1 MMPPYKNSEYYTD
14 WTAYKA
20 IQNIE
25 RKKSTMLIT
34 PVKNPLPGQ
43 VYETTSTNGNTF
55 TVLVL
60 AASQDD
66 TVSTTRVYDQP
77 RLINSQNIRV
87 NNRMMYVD
95 PSKMG
100 FAQNTNL
107 MGLIGTLPP
116 EDMIKVCRAMV
127 SIYNLGTQAA
137 DVPAIPDAPAPA
149 VEKPVEDVENDR
161 ERKIHNAALLRIN
174 VLEKELAES
183 KAQSEQFQQE
193 SDEYAKKLE
202 VMSADRDLAK
212 DFLKDAQDQ
221 VESLKKEIAAITAE
235 SATYSKLLHELLD
248 KLMQK

>member
-25 RKKSTMLIT
+25 RKKSTMLIA
-34 PVKNPLPGQ
+34 PVKNLLPGQ

-100 FAQNTNL
+100 FAQNANL
-107 MGLIGTLPP
+107 TGLIGTLPP
-116 EDMIKVCRAMV
+116 EDMIKVRRAMV
-127 SIYNLGTQAA
+127 SIYNLGTAAA
-137 DVPAIPDAPAPA
+137 DVPAISDAPAPV
-149 VEKPVEDVENDR
+149 VEKPVDKVENND
-161 ERKIHNAALLRIN
+161 KTRIN
-174 VLEKELAES
+174 ALEKELAEA
-183 KAQSEQFQQE
+183 KAQAEQYKQE
-193 SDEYAKKLE
+193 SDEYAEKME

>member
-25 RKKSTMLIT
+25 RKSTMLISS
-34 PVKNPLPGQ
+34 VKNPLPGQ

-87 NNRMMYVD
+87 NNRMMYID

-100 FAQNTNL
+100 FAQNANL
-107 MGLIGTLPP
+107 M
-116 EDMIKVCRAMV
+116 A
-127 SIYNLGTQAA
+127 
-137 DVPAIPDAPAPA
+137 
-149 VEKPVEDVENDR
+149 
-161 ERKIHNAALLRIN
+161 
-174 VLEKELAES
+174 
-183 KAQSEQFQQE
+183 
-193 SDEYAKKLE
+193 
-202 VMSADRDLAK
+202 
-212 DFLKDAQDQ
+212 
-221 VESLKKEIAAITAE
+221 
-235 SATYSKLLHELLD
+235 
-248 KLMQK
+248 

>member
-25 RKKSTMLIT
+25 RKSTMLIA

-43 VYETTSTNGNTF
+43 VYETVSTNGNTF

-100 FAQNTNL
+100 YVQNANL
-107 MGLIGTLPP
+107 TGLIGTLPP
-116 EDMIKVCRAMV
+116 EDMIKVRRAMV
-127 SIYNLGTQAA
+127 SIYNLGTAAA
-137 DVPAIPDAPAPA
+137 DVPAIPDAPV
-149 VEKPVEDVENDR
+149 VEKPVDKVENND
-161 ERKIHNAALLRIN
+161 KTRIN
-174 VLEKELAES
+174 ALEKELAET
-183 KAQSEQFQQE
+183 KAQAEQYKQE
-193 SDEYAKKLE
+193 SDEYAEKME
-202 VMSADRDLAK
+202 VLSADRDLAK
-212 DFLKDAQDQ
+212 DFLKDTQEEL
-221 VESLKKEIAAITAE
+221 ESLKKDFAAVKAE

>member
-25 RKKSTMLIT
+25 RKSTMLIA

-100 FAQNTNL
+100 FAQNANL
-107 MGLIGTLPP
+107 TGLIGTLPP
-116 EDMIKVCRAMV
+116 EDMIKVRRAMV
-127 SIYNLGTQAA
+127 SIYNLGTAAA
-137 DVPAIPDAPAPA
+137 DIPAIPDAPA
-149 VEKPVEDVENDR
+149 VEKLVDKVENND
-161 ERKIHNAALLRIN
+161 KTRIN
-174 VLEKELAES
+174 ALEKELGET
-183 KAQSEQFQQE
+183 KAQAEQYKQE
-193 SDEYAKKLE
+193 SDEYAEKIE
-202 VMSADRDLAK
+202 FANADRDIAK
-212 DFLKDAQDQ
+212 EMLKKAQDEL
-221 VESLKKEIAAITAE
+221 ESLNKEIAAITAE

>member
-25 RKKSTMLIT
+25 RKSTMLIA

-43 VYETTSTNGNTF
+43 VYETVSTNGNTF

-66 TVSTTRVYDQP
+66 TVSTTRIYDQP

-100 FAQNTNL
+100 YVQNANL

-116 EDMIKVCRAMV
+116 EDMIKVRRAMV
-127 SIYNLGTQAA
+127 SIYNLGTAAA
-137 DVPAIPDAPAPA
+137 DVPAIPDAPV
-149 VEKPVEDVENDR
+149 VEKPVNKVENND
-161 ERKIHNAALLRIN
+161 KTRIN
-174 VLEKELAES
+174 ALEKELGETKARAEQY
-183 KAQSEQFQQE
+183 KQE
-193 SDEYAKKLE
+193 SDEYAEKLE
-202 VMSADRDLAK
+202 VLSADRDLAK

-221 VESLKKEIAAITAE
+221 VENLKKEIAAITAE

>member
-1 MMPPYKNSEYYTD
+1 
-14 WTAYKA
+14 
-20 IQNIE
+20 
-25 RKKSTMLIT
+25 MLISS
-34 PVKNPLPGQ
+34 VKNPLPGQ

-87 NNRMMYVD
+87 NNRMMYID

-100 FAQNTNL
+100 FAQNANL

-116 EDMIKVCRAMV
+116 EDMIKVRRAMV
-127 SIYNLGTQAA
+127 SIYNLGTAAA
-137 DVPAIPDAPAPA
+137 DVPAIPDAPV
-149 VEKPVEDVENDR
+149 VEKPVNKVENND
-161 ERKIHNAALLRIN
+161 KTRIN
-174 VLEKELAES
+174 ALEKELGETKVQAEQY
-183 KAQSEQFQQE
+183 KQE
-193 SDEYAKKLE
+193 SDEYAEKLE
-202 VMSADRDLAK
+202 VLSADRDLAK
-212 DFLKDAQDQ
+212 EFLKDAQDQ
-221 VESLKKEIAAITAE
+221 VENLKKEIAAITAE

>member
-25 RKKSTMLIT
+25 RKKSTMLIA

-100 FAQNTNL
+100 FAQNANL
-107 MGLIGTLPP
+107 TGLIGTLPP
-116 EDMIKVCRAMV
+116 EDMIKVRRAMV
-127 SIYNLGTQAA
+127 SIYNLGTAAA
-137 DVPAIPDAPAPA
+137 DVPAIPDAPAPV
-149 VEKPVEDVENDR
+149 VEKPVDKVENND
-161 ERKIHNAALLRIN
+161 KTRIN
-174 VLEKELAES
+174 ALEKELGET
-183 KAQSEQFQQE
+183 KAQAEQYKQE
-193 SDEYAKKLE
+193 SDEYAEKIELAN
-202 VMSADRDLAK
+202 ADRDIAK
-212 DFLKDAQDQ
+212 EMLKRAQAELD
-221 VESLKKEIAAITAE
+221 SLNKEIAAITAE

>member
-1 MMPPYKNSEYYTD
+1 
-14 WTAYKA
+14 
-20 IQNIE
+20 
-25 RKKSTMLIT
+25 MLISS
-34 PVKNPLPGQ
+34 VKNPLPGQ
-43 VYETTSTNGNTF
+43 VYETTSANGNTF

-100 FAQNTNL
+100 YAQNANL

-116 EDMIKVCRAMV
+116 EDMIKVRRAMV
-127 SIYNLGTQAA
+127 SIYNLGTAAA
-137 DVPAIPDAPAPA
+137 DVPAIPDAPV
-149 VEKPVEDVENDR
+149 VEKPVNKVENND
-161 ERKIHNAALLRIN
+161 KTRIN
-174 VLEKELAES
+174 ALEKELAET
-183 KAQSEQFQQE
+183 KAQAEQYKQE
-193 SDEYAKKLE
+193 SDEYAEKLE
-202 VMSADRDLAK
+202 VLSADRDLAK

-221 VESLKKEIAAITAE
+221 MESLKKEIAAITAE

>member
-25 RKKSTMLIT
+25 RKKSTMLIA

-87 NNRMMYVD
+87 NNRMMYID

-100 FAQNTNL
+100 FVQNANL

-116 EDMIKVCRAMV
+116 EDMIKVRRAMV
-127 SIYNLGTQAA
+127 SIYNLGTAAA
-137 DVPAIPDAPAPA
+137 DVPAIPDAPAPV
-149 VEKPVEDVENDR
+149 VEKPVDKVENND
-161 ERKIHNAALLRIN
+161 KTRIN
-174 VLEKELAES
+174 ALEKELGET
-183 KAQSEQFQQE
+183 KAQAEQYKQE
-193 SDEYAKKLE
+193 SDEYAEKIE
-202 VMSADRDLAK
+202 FANADRDIAK
-212 DFLKDAQDQ
+212 EMLKKAQEEL
-221 VESLKKEIAAITAE
+221 ESLNKEIAAITAE

>member
-25 RKKSTMLIT
+25 RKSTMLIA

-100 FAQNTNL
+100 FAQNANL
-107 MGLIGTLPP
+107 TGLIGTLPP
-116 EDMIKVCRAMV
+116 EDMIKVRRAMV
-127 SIYNLGTQAA
+127 SIYNLGTAAA
-137 DVPAIPDAPAPA
+137 DVPAIPDAPA
-149 VEKPVEDVENDR
+149 VEKLVDKVENND
-161 ERKIHNAALLRIN
+161 KTRIN
-174 VLEKELAES
+174 ALEKELGET
-183 KAQSEQFQQE
+183 KAQAEQYKQE
-193 SDEYAKKLE
+193 SDEYAEKIELAN
-202 VMSADRDLAK
+202 ADRDIAK
-212 DFLKDAQDQ
+212 EMLKRAQD
-221 VESLKKEIAAITAE
+221 ELKSLNKEIAAITAE

>member
-1 MMPPYKNSEYYTD
+1 
-14 WTAYKA
+14 
-20 IQNIE
+20 
-25 RKKSTMLIT
+25 MLIT

-87 NNRMMYVD
+87 NNRMMYID

-100 FAQNTNL
+100 FAQNANL

-116 EDMIKVCRAMV
+116 EDMIKVRRAMV
-127 SIYNLGTQAA
+127 SIYNLGTAAA
-137 DVPAIPDAPAPA
+137 DVPAIPDTPV
-149 VEKPVEDVENDR
+149 VEKPVNKVENND
-161 ERKIHNAALLRIN
+161 KTRIN
-174 VLEKELAES
+174 ALEKELGET
-183 KAQSEQFQQE
+183 KAQAEQYKQE
-193 SDEYAKKLE
+193 SDEYAEKLE
-202 VMSADRDLAK
+202 VLSADRDLAK

-221 VESLKKEIAAITAE
+221 VENLKKEIAAITAE

>member
-25 RKKSTMLIT
+25 RKKSTMLISS
-34 PVKNPLPGQ
+34 VKNPLPGQ
-43 VYETTSTNGNTF
+43 VYEVTSTNGNTF

-60 AASQDD
+60 AASQDN

-87 NNRMMYVD
+87 NNRMMYID

-100 FAQNTNL
+100 YVQNVNL

-116 EDMIKVCRAMV
+116 EDMIKVRRAMV
-127 SIYNLGTQAA
+127 SIYNLGTAAA
-137 DVPAIPDAPAPA
+137 DVPAIPDAPAPV
-149 VEKPVEDVENDR
+149 VEKPVDKVESIN
-161 ERKIHNAALLRIN
+161 KTRIN
-174 VLEKELAES
+174 ALEKELAET
-183 KAQSEQFQQE
+183 KAQAEQYKQE
-193 SDEYAKKLE
+193 SDEYAKKME

-221 VESLKKEIAAITAE
+221 VENLKKEIAAITAE

>member
-25 RKKSTMLIT
+25 RKSTMLIA

-43 VYETTSTNGNTF
+43 VYETTSANGNTF

-100 FAQNTNL
+100 YAQNANL

-116 EDMIKVCRAMV
+116 EDMIKVRRAMV
-127 SIYNLGTQAA
+127 SIYNLGTAAA
-137 DVPAIPDAPAPA
+137 DVSAIPDAPV
-149 VEKPVEDVENDR
+149 VEKPVNKVENND
-161 ERKIHNAALLRIN
+161 KTRIN
-174 VLEKELAES
+174 ALEKELGET
-183 KAQSEQFQQE
+183 KAQAEQYKQE
-193 SDEYAKKLE
+193 SDEYAEKLE
-202 VMSADRDLAK
+202 VLSADRDLAK

>member
-25 RKKSTMLIT
+25 RKKSTMLIA

-43 VYETTSTNGNTF
+43 VYETTSINGNTF

-100 FAQNTNL
+100 FAQNANL
-107 MGLIGTLPP
+107 TGLIGTLPP
-116 EDMIKVCRAMV
+116 EDMIKVRRAMV
-127 SIYNLGTQAA
+127 SIYNLGTAAA
-137 DVPAIPDAPAPA
+137 DVPAIPDAPAPV
-149 VEKPVEDVENDR
+149 VEKPVDKVENND
-161 ERKIHNAALLRIN
+161 KTRIN
-174 VLEKELAES
+174 ALERELGET
-183 KAQSEQFQQE
+183 KAQAEQYKQE
-193 SDEYAKKLE
+193 SDEYAEKIELAN
-202 VMSADRDLAK
+202 ADRDIAK
-212 DFLKDAQDQ
+212 EMLKKAQEELD
-221 VESLKKEIAAITAE
+221 SLNKEIAAITAE

>member
-25 RKKSTMLIT
+25 RKSTMLISS
-34 PVKNPLPGQ
+34 VKNPLPGQ

-66 TVSTTRVYDQP
+66 TVSTTRIYDQP

-100 FAQNTNL
+100 YAQNANL

-116 EDMIKVCRAMV
+116 EDMIKGRRAMV
-127 SIYNLGTQAA
+127 SIYNLGTAAA
-137 DVPAIPDAPAPA
+137 DVPAIPDAPV
-149 VEKPVEDVENDR
+149 VEKPVNKVENND
-161 ERKIHNAALLRIN
+161 KTRIN
-174 VLEKELAES
+174 ALEKELGETKARAEQY
-183 KAQSEQFQQE
+183 KQE
-193 SDEYAKKLE
+193 SDEYAEKLE
-202 VMSADRDLAK
+202 VLSADRDLAK

-221 VESLKKEIAAITAE
+221 VENLKKEIAAITAE

>member
-1 MMPPYKNSEYYTD
+1 
-14 WTAYKA
+14 
-20 IQNIE
+20 
-25 RKKSTMLIT
+25 MLIA

-43 VYETTSTNGNTF
+43 VYETASANGNTF

-100 FAQNTNL
+100 YAQNANL

-116 EDMIKVCRAMV
+116 EDMIKVRRAMV
-127 SIYNLGTQAA
+127 SIYNLGTAAA
-137 DVPAIPDAPAPA
+137 DVPAIPDAPV
-149 VEKPVEDVENDR
+149 VEKPVDKVENND
-161 ERKIHNAALLRIN
+161 KTRIN
-174 VLEKELAES
+174 ALEKELGET
-183 KAQSEQFQQE
+183 KAQAEQYKQE
-193 SDEYAKKLE
+193 SDEYAEKLE
-202 VMSADRDLAK
+202 VLSADRDLAK

-221 VESLKKEIAAITAE
+221 VENLKKEIAAITAE

>member
-25 RKKSTMLIT
+25 RKKSTMLIA

-66 TVSTTRVYDQP
+66 TVSTTRVYDSP

-100 FAQNTNL
+100 FAQNANL
-107 MGLIGTLPP
+107 TGLIGTLPP
-116 EDMIKVCRAMV
+116 EDMIKVRRAMV
-127 SIYNLGTQAA
+127 SIYNLGTAAA
-137 DVPAIPDAPAPA
+137 DVPAIPDAPAPV
-149 VEKPVEDVENDR
+149 VEKPWIRWKTTTRPASTRWKRNWPKPR
-161 ERKIHNAALLRIN
+161 RRQSSTSRKAMNMRKRWKLCPLTVILPRI
-174 VLEKELAES
+174 
-183 KAQSEQFQQE
+183 F
-193 SDEYAKKLE
+193 
-202 VMSADRDLAK
+202 
-212 DFLKDAQDQ
+212 
-221 VESLKKEIAAITAE
+221 
-235 SATYSKLLHELLD
+235 
-248 KLMQK
+248 

>member
-1 MMPPYKNSEYYTD
+1 
-14 WTAYKA
+14 
-20 IQNIE
+20 
-25 RKKSTMLIT
+25 MLIA

-43 VYETTSTNGNTF
+43 VYETTSANGNTF
-55 TVLVL
+55 TMLVL

-100 FAQNTNL
+100 YAQNANL

-116 EDMIKVCRAMV
+116 EDMIKVRRAMV
-127 SIYNLGTQAA
+127 SIYNLGTAAA
-137 DVPAIPDAPAPA
+137 DVPAIPDAPV
-149 VEKPVEDVENDR
+149 VEKPVDKVENND
-161 ERKIHNAALLRIN
+161 KTRIN
-174 VLEKELAES
+174 ALERELGET
-183 KAQSEQFQQE
+183 KAQAEQYKQE
-193 SDEYAKKLE
+193 SDEYAEKLE
-202 VMSADRDLAK
+202 VLSADRDLAK

-221 VESLKKEIAAITAE
+221 VENLKKEIAAITAE

>member
-25 RKKSTMLIT
+25 RKSTMLISS
-34 PVKNPLPGQ
+34 VKNPLPGQ

-100 FAQNTNL
+100 FAQNANL

-116 EDMIKVCRAMV
+116 EDMIKVRRAMV
-127 SIYNLGTQAA
+127 SIYNLGTAAA
-137 DVPAIPDAPAPA
+137 DVPAIPDAPA
-149 VEKPVEDVENDR
+149 VEKLVDKVENND
-161 ERKIHNAALLRIN
+161 KTRIN
-174 VLEKELAES
+174 ALEKELGET
-183 KAQSEQFQQE
+183 KAQAEQYKQE
-193 SDEYAKKLE
+193 SDEYAEKIELAN
-202 VMSADRDLAK
+202 ADRDIAK
-212 DFLKDAQDQ
+212 EMLKRAQDEL
-221 VESLKKEIAAITAE
+221 ESLNKEIAAITAE

>member
-25 RKKSTMLIT
+25 RKKSTMLIA

-100 FAQNTNL
+100 FAQNANL
-107 MGLIGTLPP
+107 TGLIGTLPP
-116 EDMIKVCRAMV
+116 EDMIKVRRAMV
-127 SIYNLGTQAA
+127 SIYNLGTAAA
-137 DVPAIPDAPAPA
+137 DVPAIPDAPAPV
-149 VEKPVEDVENDR
+149 VEKPVDKVENND
-161 ERKIHNAALLRIN
+161 KTRIN
-174 VLEKELAES
+174 ALERELGET
-183 KAQSEQFQQE
+183 KAQAEQYKQE
-193 SDEYAKKLE
+193 SDEYAEKIE
-202 VMSADRDLAK
+202 FANADRDIAK
-212 DFLKDAQDQ
+212 EMLKKAQEELD
-221 VESLKKEIAAITAE
+221 SLNKEIAAITAE

>member
-25 RKKSTMLIT
+25 RKSTMLIA

-43 VYETTSTNGNTF
+43 VYETVSTNGNTF

-66 TVSTTRVYDQP
+66 TVSTTRIYDQP

-100 FAQNTNL
+100 YVQNANL

-116 EDMIKVCRAMV
+116 EDMIKVRRAMV
-127 SIYNLGTQAA
+127 SIYNLGTAAA
-137 DVPAIPDAPAPA
+137 DVPAIPDAPV
-149 VEKPVEDVENDR
+149 VEKPMDKVENND
-161 ERKIHNAALLRIN
+161 KTRIN
-174 VLEKELAES
+174 ALEKELGET
-183 KAQSEQFQQE
+183 KAQAEQYKQE
-193 SDEYAKKLE
+193 SDEYAEKLE
-202 VMSADRDLAK
+202 VLSADRDLAK

-221 VESLKKEIAAITAE
+221 VENLKKEIAAITAE

>member
-1 MMPPYKNSEYYTD
+1 MMPPYRNSEYYVD

-25 RKKSTMLIT
+25 RKKSTMLIS

-77 RLINSQNIRV
+77 RLINIQNIRV

-116 EDMIKVCRAMV
+116 EDMIKVRRAMV
-127 SIYNLGTQAA
+127 SIYNLGTAA
-137 DVPAIPDAPAPA
+137 TDVPAIPDAPAP
-149 VEKPVEDVENDR
+149 VEKPVDKVENSD
-161 ERKIHNAALLRIN
+161 KTRIN
-174 VLEKELAES
+174 DLEKELAET
-183 KAQSEQFQQE
+183 KAQVEQYKQE
-193 SDEYAKKLE
+193 SDDYAERLE
-202 VMSADRDLAK
+202 FVTADRDLAK
-212 DFLKDAQDQ
+212 DFLKDTQEEM
-221 VESLKKEIAAITAE
+221 ESLKKDYAAVKAE

>member
-25 RKKSTMLIT
+25 RKSTMLIA

-43 VYETTSTNGNTF
+43 VYETTSANGNTF

-100 FAQNTNL
+100 YAQNANL

-116 EDMIKVCRAMV
+116 EDMIKVRRAMV
-127 SIYNLGTQAA
+127 SIYNLGTAAA
-137 DVPAIPDAPAPA
+137 DVPAIPDAPA
-149 VEKPVEDVENDR
+149 VEKPVDKVENND
-161 ERKIHNAALLRIN
+161 KTRIN
-174 VLEKELAES
+174 ALEKELSET
-183 KAQSEQFQQE
+183 KAQAEQYKQE
-193 SDEYAKKLE
+193 SDEYAEKME
-202 VMSADRDLAK
+202 VLSADRDLAK
-212 DFLKDAQDQ
+212 DFLKDTQEEL
-221 VESLKKEIAAITAE
+221 ESLKKDFAAVKAE

>member
-1 MMPPYKNSEYYTD
+1 
-14 WTAYKA
+14 
-20 IQNIE
+20 
-25 RKKSTMLIT
+25 MLIA

-43 VYETTSTNGNTF
+43 VYETTSANGNTF

-100 FAQNTNL
+100 YAQNAKLT
-107 MGLIGTLPP
+107 GLIGTLPP
-116 EDMIKVCRAMV
+116 EDMIKVRRAMV
-127 SIYNLGTQAA
+127 SIYNLGTAAA
-137 DVPAIPDAPAPA
+137 DVPAIPDAPV
-149 VEKPVEDVENDR
+149 VEKPVNKVENND
-161 ERKIHNAALLRIN
+161 KTRIN
-174 VLEKELAES
+174 ALEKELGETKARAEQY
-183 KAQSEQFQQE
+183 KQE
-193 SDEYAKKLE
+193 SDEYAEKLE
-202 VMSADRDLAK
+202 VLSADRDLAK

>member
-25 RKKSTMLIT
+25 RKSTMLIA

-43 VYETTSTNGNTF
+43 VYETVSTNGNTF

-100 FAQNTNL
+100 YVQNANL

-116 EDMIKVCRAMV
+116 EDMIKVRRVMV
-127 SIYNLGTQAA
+127 SIYNLGTAAA
-137 DVPAIPDAPAPA
+137 DVPAIPDAPA
-149 VEKPVEDVENDR
+149 VEKPVDKVENND
-161 ERKIHNAALLRIN
+161 KTRIN
-174 VLEKELAES
+174 ALEKELIET
-183 KAQSEQFQQE
+183 KAQAEQYKQE
-193 SDEYAKKLE
+193 SDEYAKKME

>member
-1 MMPPYKNSEYYTD
+1 
-14 WTAYKA
+14 
-20 IQNIE
+20 
-25 RKKSTMLIT
+25 MLISS
-34 PVKNPLPGQ
+34 VKNPLPGQ

-100 FAQNTNL
+100 FAQNANL

-116 EDMIKVCRAMV
+116 EDMIKVRRAMV
-127 SIYNLGTQAA
+127 SIYNLGTAAA
-137 DVPAIPDAPAPA
+137 DVPAIPDAPA
-149 VEKPVEDVENDR
+149 VEKPVDKVENND
-161 ERKIHNAALLRIN
+161 KTRIN
-174 VLEKELAES
+174 ALEKELGET
-183 KAQSEQFQQE
+183 KAQAEQYKQE
-193 SDEYAKKLE
+193 SDEYAEKLE
-202 VMSADRDLAK
+202 VLSADRDLAK

-221 VESLKKEIAAITAE
+221 VENLKKEIAAITTE

>member
-20 IQNIE
+20 LQNIE
-25 RKKSTMLIT
+25 RKSTMLIA

-87 NNRMMYVD
+87 NNRMMCVD

-100 FAQNTNL
+100 FAQNANL
-107 MGLIGTLPP
+107 TGLIGTLPP
-116 EDMIKVCRAMV
+116 EDMIKVRRAMV
-127 SIYNLGTQAA
+127 SIYNLGTAAA
-137 DVPAIPDAPAPA
+137 DVPAIPDAPV
-149 VEKPVEDVENDR
+149 VEKPVDKVENND
-161 ERKIHNAALLRIN
+161 KTRIN
-174 VLEKELAES
+174 ALEKELAET
-183 KAQSEQFQQE
+183 KAQAEQYKQE
-193 SDEYAKKLE
+193 SDEYAEKME
-202 VMSADRDLAK
+202 VLSADRDLAK
-212 DFLKDAQDQ
+212 DFLKDTQEEL
-221 VESLKKEIAAITAE
+221 ESLKKDFAAVKAE

>member
-25 RKKSTMLIT
+25 RKSTMLIA
-34 PVKNPLPGQ
+34 PVKNLLPGQ
-43 VYETTSTNGNTF
+43 VYETVSTNGNTF

-66 TVSTTRVYDQP
+66 TVSTTRIYDQP

-87 NNRMMYVD
+87 NNCMMYVD

-100 FAQNTNL
+100 YAQNANL

-116 EDMIKVCRAMV
+116 EDMIKVRRAMV
-127 SIYNLGTQAA
+127 SIYNLGTAAA
-137 DVPAIPDAPAPA
+137 DVPAIPDAPV
-149 VEKPVEDVENDR
+149 VEKPVNKVENND
-161 ERKIHNAALLRIN
+161 KTRIN
-174 VLEKELAES
+174 ALEKELGETKARAEQY
-183 KAQSEQFQQE
+183 KQE
-193 SDEYAKKLE
+193 SDEYAEKLE
-202 VMSADRDLAK
+202 VLSADRDLAK

-221 VESLKKEIAAITAE
+221 VENLKKEIAAITAE

>member
-25 RKKSTMLIT
+25 RKSTMLIA

-43 VYETTSTNGNTF
+43 VYETTSANGNTF

-100 FAQNTNL
+100 YAQNANL

-116 EDMIKVCRAMV
+116 EDMIKVRRAMV
-127 SIYNLGTQAA
+127 SIYNLGTAAA
-137 DVPAIPDAPAPA
+137 DVPAIPDDPV
-149 VEKPVEDVENDR
+149 VEKPVDKVENND
-161 ERKIHNAALLRIN
+161 KTRIN
-174 VLEKELAES
+174 ALEKELGET
-183 KAQSEQFQQE
+183 KAQAEQYKQE
-193 SDEYAKKLE
+193 SDEYAEKIELAN
-202 VMSADRDLAK
+202 ADRDIAK
-212 DFLKDAQDQ
+212 EMLKKAQEEL
-221 VESLKKEIAAITAE
+221 ESLNKEIAAITAE

>member
-25 RKKSTMLIT
+25 RKSTMLIA

-43 VYETTSTNGNTF
+43 VYETTSTNGNSF

-100 FAQNTNL
+100 YVQNANL

-116 EDMIKVCRAMV
+116 EDMIKVRRAMV
-127 SIYNLGTQAA
+127 SIYNLGTAAA
-137 DVPAIPDAPAPA
+137 DVPAIPDAPV
-149 VEKPVEDVENDR
+149 VEKPVDKVENND
-161 ERKIHNAALLRIN
+161 KTRIN
-174 VLEKELAES
+174 ALEKELSET
-183 KAQSEQFQQE
+183 KAQAEQYKQE
-193 SDEYAKKLE
+193 SDEYAEKME
-202 VMSADRDLAK
+202 VLSADRDLAK
-212 DFLKDAQDQ
+212 DFLKDTQEEL
-221 VESLKKEIAAITAE
+221 ESLKKDFAAVKAE

>member
-25 RKKSTMLIT
+25 RKKSTMLIA

-100 FAQNTNL
+100 FAQNANL

-116 EDMIKVCRAMV
+116 EDMIKVRRAMV
-127 SIYNLGTQAA
+127 SIYNLGTAAA
-137 DVPAIPDAPAPA
+137 DVPAIPDAPV
-149 VEKPVEDVENDR
+149 VEKPVDKVENND
-161 ERKIHNAALLRIN
+161 KTRIN
-174 VLEKELAES
+174 ALEKELAET
-183 KAQSEQFQQE
+183 KAQAEQYKQE
-193 SDEYAKKLE
+193 SDEYAEKME
-202 VMSADRDLAK
+202 VLSADRDLAK
-212 DFLKDAQDQ
+212 DFLKDAQEEL
-221 VESLKKEIAAITAE
+221 ESLKKEFAAVKAE

>member
-25 RKKSTMLIT
+25 RKKSTMLIA

-100 FAQNTNL
+100 FAQNANL
-107 MGLIGTLPP
+107 TGLIGTLPP
-116 EDMIKVCRAMV
+116 EDMIKVRRAMV
-127 SIYNLGTQAA
+127 SIYNLGTAAA
-137 DVPAIPDAPAPA
+137 DVPAIPDAPAPV
-149 VEKPVEDVENDR
+149 VEKPVDKVESINKTR
-161 ERKIHNAALLRIN
+161 VNA
-174 VLEKELAES
+174 LEKELAET
-183 KAQSEQFQQE
+183 KAQAEQYKQE
-193 SDEYAKKLE
+193 SDEYAKKME

>member
-25 RKKSTMLIT
+25 RKSTMLIA

-43 VYETTSTNGNTF
+43 VYETTSANGNTF
-55 TVLVL
+55 TVLIL

-100 FAQNTNL
+100 FAQNANL
-107 MGLIGTLPP
+107 TGLIGTLPP
-116 EDMIKVCRAMV
+116 EDMIKVRRAMV
-127 SIYNLGTQAA
+127 SIYNLGTAAA
-137 DVPAIPDAPAPA
+137 DVPAIPDAPV
-149 VEKPVEDVENDR
+149 VEKPVDKVENND
-161 ERKIHNAALLRIN
+161 KTRIN
-174 VLEKELAES
+174 ALEKELGET
-183 KAQSEQFQQE
+183 KAQAEQYKRE
-193 SDEYAKKLE
+193 SDEYAEKME
-202 VMSADRDLAK
+202 VLSADRDLAK
-212 DFLKDAQDQ
+212 DFLKDTQEEL
-221 VESLKKEIAAITAE
+221 ESLKKDFAAVKAE

>member
-25 RKKSTMLIT
+25 RKSTMLIA

-43 VYETTSTNGNTF
+43 VYETTSANGNTF

-100 FAQNTNL
+100 YTQNANL

-116 EDMIKVCRAMV
+116 EDMIKVRRAMV
-127 SIYNLGTQAA
+127 SIYNLGTAAA
-137 DVPAIPDAPAPA
+137 DVPAIPDAPA
-149 VEKPVEDVENDR
+149 VEKPVDKVENND
-161 ERKIHNAALLRIN
+161 KTRIN
-174 VLEKELAES
+174 ALEKELSET
-183 KAQSEQFQQE
+183 KAQAEQYKHE
-193 SDEYAKKLE
+193 SDEYAEKME
-202 VMSADRDLAK
+202 VLSADRDLAK
-212 DFLKDAQDQ
+212 DFLKDTQEEL
-221 VESLKKEIAAITAE
+221 ESLKKDFAAVKAE

>member
-1 MMPPYKNSEYYTD
+1 
-14 WTAYKA
+14 
-20 IQNIE
+20 
-25 RKKSTMLIT
+25 MLIA

-43 VYETTSTNGNTF
+43 VYETTSANGNTF

-100 FAQNTNL
+100 YAQNANL

-116 EDMIKVCRAMV
+116 EDMIKVRRAMV
-127 SIYNLGTQAA
+127 SIYNLGTAAA
-137 DVPAIPDAPAPA
+137 DVPAIPDAPA
-149 VEKPVEDVENDR
+149 VEKPVDKVENND
-161 ERKIHNAALLRIN
+161 KTRIN
-174 VLEKELAES
+174 ALEKELSET
-183 KAQSEQFQQE
+183 KAQAEQYKHE
-193 SDEYAKKLE
+193 SDEYAEKME
-202 VMSADRDLAK
+202 VLSADRDLAK
-212 DFLKDAQDQ
+212 DFLKDTQEEL
-221 VESLKKEIAAITAE
+221 ESLKKDFAAITAE

>member
-25 RKKSTMLIT
+25 RKKSTMLIA

-100 FAQNTNL
+100 FAQNANL
-107 MGLIGTLPP
+107 TGLIGTLPP
-116 EDMIKVCRAMV
+116 EDMIKVRRAMV
-127 SIYNLGTQAA
+127 SIYNLGTAAA
-137 DVPAIPDAPAPA
+137 DVPAIPDAPAPV
-149 VEKPVEDVENDR
+149 VEKPVDRVENND
-161 ERKIHNAALLRIN
+161 KTRIN
-174 VLEKELAES
+174 ALEKELAET
-183 KAQSEQFQQE
+183 KAQAEQYKQE
-193 SDEYAKKLE
+193 SDEYAEKME

-248 KLMQK
+248 KPMQK

>member
-1 MMPPYKNSEYYTD
+1 MMLPYKNNEYYTD

-25 RKKSTMLIT
+25 RKSTMLISS
-34 PVKNPLPGQ
+34 VKNPLPGQ

-87 NNRMMYVD
+87 NNRMMYID

-100 FAQNTNL
+100 FAQNANL

-116 EDMIKVCRAMV
+116 EDMIKVRRAMV
-127 SIYNLGTQAA
+127 SIYNLGTAAA
-137 DVPAIPDAPAPA
+137 DVPAIRDAPV
-149 VEKPVEDVENDR
+149 VEKPVNKVENND
-161 ERKIHNAALLRIN
+161 KTRIN
-174 VLEKELAES
+174 ALEKELGET
-183 KAQSEQFQQE
+183 KAQAEQYKQE
-193 SDEYAKKLE
+193 SDEYAEKLE
-202 VMSADRDLAK
+202 VLSADRDLAK

-221 VESLKKEIAAITAE
+221 VENLKKEIAAITAE